1 MVSALV
7 VSLLAVLLA
16 AGQSPTQPPEIS
28 LPPGL
33 AMTIAPGQTTTVRCE
48 TGLAR
53 CVYTYN
59 QRPGEFSYELNWIVP
74 TLPPRSQPHLG
85 ATGTD
90 RTVSSRWDRR
100 PSVSADRVRTVR
112 AGISSVNPFQE
123 PYGMKARS
131 SGSGGTMGT
140 SNR

>member
-1 MVSALV
+1 MKMVSALV

-16 AGQSPTQPPEIS
+16 AGQSPTQPPDMS

-33 AMTIAPGQTTTVRCE
+33 AVTIAPGQTTTVRCE

-74 TLPPRSQPHLG
+74 TLPPRVTTTLG
-85 ATGTD
+85 
-90 RTVSSRWDRR
+90 RYWDRQDCLL
-100 PSVSADRVRTVR
+100 A
-112 AGISSVNPFQE
+112 
-123 PYGMKARS
+123 
-131 SGSGGTMGT
+131 MGQAPECQ
-140 SNR
+140 R

>member
-74 TLPPRSQPHLG
+74 TLPPVTTTLG
-85 ATGTD
+85 
-90 RTVSSRWDRR
+90 RYWDRQDCLL
-100 PSVSADRVRTVR
+100 A
-112 AGISSVNPFQE
+112 
-123 PYGMKARS
+123 
-131 SGSGGTMGT
+131 MGQAPECQ
-140 SNR
+140 R

>member
-1 MVSALV
+1 VKMVSALV

-16 AGQSPTQPPEIS
+16 AGQSPTQPPDMS

-33 AMTIAPGQTTTVRCE
+33 AVTIAPGQTTTVRCE

-74 TLPPRSQPHLG
+74 TLPPGHNHNWALLG
-85 ATGTD
+85 QTGLSPRNGTGA
-90 RTVSSRWDRR
+90 R
-100 PSVSADRVRTVR
+100 VSAL
-112 AGISSVNPFQE
+112 I
-123 PYGMKARS
+123 
-131 SGSGGTMGT
+131 GSTRCGPA
-140 SNR
+140 SRR